1 MVLGA
6 LDSGAGADRE
16 DAVTAGKDA
25 REKICV
31 ALDFP
36 AAAEAR
42 AFAQRLRGR
51 CGWFKIGLE
60 LFVSEG
66 PGFVAEIARSGKVFL
81 DLKLHDIPNTV
92 AAAAK
97 AAVRT
102 GASLVNVHASGGRE
116 MMAAARAAVAEEA
129 ARLGIERPATIAVT
143 ILTSLGGDGFAEL
156 PFSGDPSSA
165 ALALA
170 KLAAASG
177 LDGVVCSAA
186 EVAAVRA
193 ANGPGFLTVV
203 PGIRPAGADAGDQKR
218 IATPRAAVEA
228 GASILVIG
236 RPVTRAADPEAAI
249 DGIVK
254 EIE

>member
-1 MVLGA
+1 MTG
-6 LDSGAGADRE
+6 
-16 DAVTAGKDA
+16 A

-31 ALDFP
+31 ALDFAGSADAREF
-36 AAAEAR
+36 AAR
-42 AFAQRLRGR
+42 VRGR

-66 PGFVAEIARSGKVFL
+66 PGLVAEIARSGKVFL

-116 MMAAARAAVAEEA
+116 MMAAARAAVGDEA
-129 ARLGIERPATIAVT
+129 ARLGIERPAIVAVT
-143 ILTSLGGDGFAEL
+143 VLTSLDAAAFADL
-156 PFSGDPSSA
+156 PFSGDPASA

-170 KLAAASG
+170 GLAAESG

-193 ANGPGFLTVV
+193 ARGSSFLTVV
-203 PGIRPAGADAGDQKR
+203 PGIRPAGAEAGDQKR
-218 IATPRAAVEA
+218 IATPRAAAGA

-236 RPVTRAADPEAAI
+236 RPVTRAADPVAAI
-249 DGIVK
+249 DAIAE
-254 EIE
+254 EIG

>member
-1 MVLGA
+1 
-6 LDSGAGADRE
+6 
-16 DAVTAGKDA
+16 VTAGSEA

-36 AAAEAR
+36 TAAEAR
-42 AFAQRLRGR
+42 DFAQGMRGR
-51 CGWFKIGLE
+51 CGWFKVGLE

-66 PGFVAEIARSGKVFL
+66 PALVAEIARSGKVFL
-81 DLKLHDIPNTV
+81 DLKLHDIPNTA

-102 GASLVNVHASGGRE
+102 GAALVNVHASGGRE

-129 ARLGIERPATIAVT
+129 GRLGIARPSIVAVT
-143 ILTSLGGDGFAEL
+143 VLTSLGAEAFREL
-156 PFSGDPSSA
+156 PFAGEPGA
-165 ALALA
+165 AAVALAQ
-170 KLAAASG
+170 LAAKAG

-193 ANGPGFLTVV
+193 AAGPAFLTVV

-218 IATPRAAVEA
+218 IATPRAAVDA

-236 RPVTRAADPEAAI
+236 RPVTRAADPAGVLDAI
-249 DGIVK
+249 AE